1 MNVYESST
9 TQGNFT
15 QPIPLAAGAVIEA
28 GSVFGID
35 ASGNAVGALT
45 NAVRIGGRATT
56 AANNTGGD
64 VGAVSVVGE
73 LCAIELKNSAVS
85 AVVKTNIM
93 TSVWLED
100 QNTVRGTT
108 AANRPIAGRFLGF
121 TKAGNCVVDLAAAS
135 LL

>member
-1 MNVYESST
+1 MNVYETST
-9 TQGNFT
+9 HPGNFT

-45 NAVRIGGRATT
+45 TAVRIGGRATRE
-56 AANNTGGD
+56 ADNTGGAI
-64 VGAVSVVGE
+64 GAVTVIGE
-73 LCAIELKNSAVS
+73 LCAIEMNNSIVS
-85 AVVKTNIM
+85 AVAKTNLL

-108 AANRPIAGRFLGF
+108 AVNRPIAGRFLGF
-121 TKAGNCVVDLAAAS
+121 TETGKVVVDLAHAS